1 MSQIASSCDAFE
13 ACATER
19 SAQSLKQQR
28 LSATAAV
35 TTDTM
40 EELLQ
45 ELADVVESA
54 PFKAQQDDFYT
65 K

>member
-1 MSQIASSCDAFE
+1 
-13 ACATER
+13 
-19 SAQSLKQQR
+19 
-28 LSATAAV
+28 
-35 TTDTM
+35 M

-65 K
+65 KYAQRNSVAILHAPL